1 MGITRKFW
9 IHSVGMGSWLL
20 LAIFFVGMISCMND
34 DPTELSTPN
43 ADQSGQVGSVLN
55 HETLNWFATISD
67 GTRVSRGDV
76 VPSGSPAILYFF
88 APG

>member
-1 MGITRKFW
+1 MR
-9 IHSVGMGSWLL
+9 SWLL
-20 LAIFFVGMISCMND
+20 LAIFFVGMISCTND

-43 ADQSGQVGSVLN
+43 ADQSGQVGSFLDQ
-55 HETLNWFATISD
+55 ETPSWFATISD

-76 VPSGSPAILYFF
+76 VPSGSSAILYFF